1 MIRRKK
7 HLDFKYIRYCNWSEN
22 ILDEKLTK
30 SLSKNYFLKP
40 KQRLSYFVRKN
51 YKNKDQKFYKS
62 QSKLQCFLSYS
73 FSVPLQ
79 KTNVSRFYL
88 SKGADRLIMGG
99 YQKK

>member
-7 HLDFKYIRYCNWSEN
+7 HLDFKYIRYYNWSQE
-22 ILDEKLTK
+22 ILDKKLTK
-30 SLSKNYFLKP
+30 SFGKNYFLKP
-40 KQRLSYFVRKN
+40 KQRLSFFVRKN
-51 YKNKDQKFYKS
+51 FRNSDQKFYGS
-62 QSKLQCFLSYS
+62 QNKLQCFLSYS

>member
-7 HLDFKYIRYCNWSEN
+7 HLDFKTMSYNNWIPFIYKN
-22 ILDEKLTK
+22 KLINNFR
-30 SLSKNYFLKP
+30 KNYFIQP
-40 KQRLSYFVRKN
+40 KFRLSFFVRKN
-51 YKNKDQKFYKS
+51 YTNNHRKFYAS
-62 QSKLQCFLSYS
+62 QNKLQCFLSYS

-88 SKGADRLIMGG
+88 NKGADRLIMGG